1 MVKELWD
8 DVTEYK
14 LTSSYQVDFVAEV
27 GQPLGVFKVPALAT
41 TDDGKVI
48 VDNNGMP
55 TIDASKK
62 EIVGTSTPNFLMG
75 FNTHFTWKGITLSAV
90 LDWRNGGEFYS
101 YTSQLLTFA
110 GNSTY
115 TVFNNREPFVV
126 PNSVKVV
133 NGQYVENDIPI
144 VHWGGAS
151 SAVNTY
157 YNNASNYAQYRNWI
171 LPKDYLK
178 LREITLSYS
187 LPKAWL
193 KQTPFSMVQVSLIG
207 RNLFMWTP
215 KKNNYVDPEGT
226 NYGNDILSEIGEF
239 GAAPTNRTFGG
250 GIKVV
255 L

>member
-1 MVKELWD
+1 MSLLLDVYKRQGLGFTFSKNWSEVKELWD

-101 YTSQLLTFA
+101 YTSCLL
-110 GNSTY
+110 Y
-115 TVFNNREPFVV
+115 TSRCV
-126 PNSVKVV
+126 
-133 NGQYVENDIPI
+133 
-144 VHWGGAS
+144 
-151 SAVNTY
+151 
-157 YNNASNYAQYRNWI
+157 
-171 LPKDYLK
+171 
-178 LREITLSYS
+178 
-187 LPKAWL
+187 
-193 KQTPFSMVQVSLIG
+193 
-207 RNLFMWTP
+207 
-215 KKNNYVDPEGT
+215 
-226 NYGNDILSEIGEF
+226 
-239 GAAPTNRTFGG
+239 
-250 GIKVV
+250 
-255 L
+255 